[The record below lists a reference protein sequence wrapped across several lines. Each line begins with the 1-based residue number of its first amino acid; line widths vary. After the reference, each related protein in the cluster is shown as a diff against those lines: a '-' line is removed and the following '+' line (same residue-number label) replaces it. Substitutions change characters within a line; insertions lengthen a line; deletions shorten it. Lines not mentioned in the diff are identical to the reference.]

1 MTAGRG
7 VSPSD
12 FRPGHGTG
20 HRHRVLKW
28 DKSTFTP
35 HFRKLVVPEESPDKK
50 FVLLVG
56 DSHLRPI
63 ADGLV
68 GLPDR
73 RLSCGVLSV
82 PGASALELRTEVLNA
97 VLPRSPAAVCILA
110 PSNDLSASGTVTQAG
125 VAFGKLL
132 LTACSTW
139 PNVCVLDFPRRLT
152 VDLDLQELLSQEY
165 HRVAARMGVRYVS
178 ATHYFPL
185 TQLDLW
191 CPDGVHLSKEGGME
205 RLAELLWWTLH
216 HQLEPTVPRVQT
228 PPRTSPPARRVVPRT
243 QTSPRTSPPARRVV
257 PRTQTSPRTSPP
269 ARRVVPRTQ
278 NSPRT
283 SPPARRVS
291 PKRVVKDVVTAPRP
305 SSPLEQTYVLSS
317 QVDVGMDS
325 IPLNP
330 VWFSPAILDV
340 MEKAVPAHLPSAVE
354 SAARPDGRKQKS
366 TVERR
371 DRGPSK
377 RTREKQQVEAPAVE
391 VSSKP
396 APCSPRR
403 VVVEPGASDP
413 AQPQESTFQE
423 RPSQDPAVGPSHRT
437 QSVRASHS
445 QKDGRY
451 GTFSRNHQCTCMAL
465 TFLAYHQ
472 EGVDFDMV
480 SLDRVLEQ
488 GNALYVGIKEQL
500 KADKRFKSNHLTI
513 EEMPKQVF
521 TDSDTYNVQLDM
533 SDLRV
538 GFLKAVDGSPRSR
551 RGLCLRE
558 QLKSLSQGV
567 NLAFLIVAPE
577 CIAVFRDR

>member
-1 MTAGRG
+1 MPQKGKRSRAQKLRWSKPDQATQPETSPPAQPFGTQRDGASPSQSPAQKMKKLWTPLPISPSHSPYQAGR

-28 DKSTFTP
+28 DRSTFTP

-152 VDLDLQELLSQEY
+152 VELDLQELLSQEY

-278 NSPRT
+278 TSPRT

-291 PKRVVKDVVTAPRP
+291 PKVVVKGVVTAPRP
-305 SSPLEQTYVLSS
+305 SSPLEQTRVLSS
-317 QVDVGMDS
+317 QVDVGVDP

-330 VWFSPAILDV
+330 VWFSPAILDE

-354 SAARPDGRKQKS
+354 CAARPDGR
-366 TVERR
+366 ER
-371 DRGPSK
+371 S
-377 RTREKQQVEAPAVE
+377 
-391 VSSKP
+391 
-396 APCSPRR
+396 
-403 VVVEPGASDP
+403 
-413 AQPQESTFQE
+413 
-423 RPSQDPAVGPSHRT
+423 
-437 QSVRASHS
+437 
-445 QKDGRY
+445 
-451 GTFSRNHQCTCMAL
+451 
-465 TFLAYHQ
+465 
-472 EGVDFDMV
+472 
-480 SLDRVLEQ
+480 
-488 GNALYVGIKEQL
+488 
-500 KADKRFKSNHLTI
+500 
-513 EEMPKQVF
+513 
-521 TDSDTYNVQLDM
+521 
-533 SDLRV
+533 
-538 GFLKAVDGSPRSR
+538 
-551 RGLCLRE
+551 
-558 QLKSLSQGV
+558 
-567 NLAFLIVAPE
+567 
-577 CIAVFRDR
+577 